1 MSSQTK
7 MLMVILSQNDMHGEV
22 PLYEAV
28 VRRMVQLDVRGA
40 TVNVGV
46 MGFGSHQKV
55 HHRRLFGVSDDR
67 PVTITVI
74 DGEEKLRKVAPE
86 IRKMVPDGVIV
97 MTEAEML

>member
-1 MSSQTK
+1 MSSSTK
-7 MLMVILSQNDMHGEV
+7 ILTVILSQNDMHGDV
-22 PLYEAV
+22 PTYEAV

-46 MGFGSHQKV
+46 MGFGTDHKV

-74 DGEEKLRKVAPE
+74 DDEEKLRKIAPE
-86 IRKMVPDGVIV
+86 IRKMVNDGILVL
-97 MTEAEML
+97 TDAEVL